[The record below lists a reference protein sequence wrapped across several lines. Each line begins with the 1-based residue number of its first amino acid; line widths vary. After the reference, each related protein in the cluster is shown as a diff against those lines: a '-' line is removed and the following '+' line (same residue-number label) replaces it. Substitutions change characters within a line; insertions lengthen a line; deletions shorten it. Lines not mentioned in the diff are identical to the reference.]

1 MGRNATKVFVEPGE
15 IARIEQL
22 VTQLPS
28 LARVRVILRDGEEI
42 TGTVTE
48 RPALQ
53 LYEDARGV
61 EGFNAELRLDDPHA
75 PPWEAFVWLGDVEKV
90 ERLDPPVV

>member
-1 MGRNATKVFVEPGE
+1 MGRNAADVYVEPGE

-22 VTQLPS
+22 VMQLPS
-28 LARVRVILRDGEEI
+28 QARVRVILRNGDVI
-42 TGTVTE
+42 SGTVTE

-61 EGFNAELRLDDPHA
+61 EGFNAELRLDGPQA
-75 PPWEAFVWLGDVEKV
+75 PPWQAYVWLGDIERV
-90 ERLDPPVV
+90 ERLDPPVI

>member
-1 MGRNATKVFVEPGE
+1 MGRNAPEVYVDPAE
-15 IARIEQL
+15 IARLESL
-22 VTQLPS
+22 VTVLPS
-28 LARVRVILRDGEEI
+28 QAQVRVVLRNGDNLR
-42 TGTVTE
+42 GTVTE

-61 EGFNAELRLDDPHA
+61 EGFNAELRLDDPQA
-75 PPWEAFVWLGDVEKV
+75 PPWQAYVWLGDIERV

>member
-22 VTQLPS
+22 VTQLPT

-42 TGTVTE
+42 SGTVTE

-61 EGFNAELRLDDPHA
+61 EGFNAELRLDDPQA
-75 PPWEAFVWLGDVEKV
+75 PPWEAYIWLGDIERVY
-90 ERLDPPVV
+90 RLDPPVI

>member
-1 MGRNATKVFVEPGE
+1 MGRNAAKVYVEPGE

-22 VTQLPS
+22 VAQLPS
-28 LARVRVILRDGEEI
+28 QARVRVILRDGDEI
-42 TGTVTE
+42 RGTVTE

-61 EGFNAELRLDDPHA
+61 EGFNAELRLDDPQS
-75 PPWEAFVWLGDVEKV
+75 PPWLAYVWLGDDEMV
-90 ERLDPPVV
+90 